1 LVNLYHYNPKS
12 NTMKS
17 LISII
22 LLSLLMSG
30 CISQQKDNN
39 PEIFK
44 KGAEISGKLAKSIM
58 TKLNSEIQ
66 ENGLPGAI
74 NYCSLQALPITDSIS
89 KMEKVEISR
98 VSHKF
103 RNPINAANNKE
114 IEMIEKYISQQ
125 QKGEQLVAQVVN
137 KNGQTIYYSPIVL
150 GSPLCLSCHGDYN
163 KIDADVQKI
172 LSEKYP
178 DDKAV
183 NFNLNEIRGMFK
195 IVFE

>member
-1 LVNLYHYNPKS
+1 
-12 NTMKS
+12 MKL
-17 LISII
+17 LISFI
-22 LLSLLMSG
+22 LLILLLGG

-39 PEIFK
+39 QEILT
-44 KGAEISGKLAKSIM
+44 KGAEISGKLVKSIM

-74 NYCSLQALPITDSIS
+74 NYCALQALPITDSIS
-89 KMEKVEISR
+89 KMEQVKISR

-103 RNPINAANNKE
+103 RNPVNAADNKE

-125 QKGEQLVAQVVN
+125 QKGEPLLAQVVN
-137 KNGQTIYYSPIVL
+137 KNGQMIYYSPIVL

-163 KIDADVQKI
+163 KIDADVRNA

-178 DDKAV
+178 DDNAV
-183 NFNLNEIRGMFK
+183 DFNLNEIRGMFK